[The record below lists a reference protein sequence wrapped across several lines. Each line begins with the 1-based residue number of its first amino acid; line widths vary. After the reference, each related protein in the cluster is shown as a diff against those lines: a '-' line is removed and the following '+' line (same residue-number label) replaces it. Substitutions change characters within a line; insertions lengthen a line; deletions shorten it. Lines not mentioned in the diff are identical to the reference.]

1 MYIFFFKE
9 ENSSNQLSTFSV
21 VSQKKFV
28 KPIFNLFSSFTE
40 NSSNDL
46 SIAFNL
52 FFFKTGKFV
61 KSTSNLFSKSTEN
74 FVKLNFNFF
83 SLQIHGKIA
92 KLKCYVLHSSVEK
105 REIQCYAIFSSNQVM
120 QNQASKKLISRNFYG
135 KIVAVLCAQYSNI
148 YILFSLF

>member
-1 MYIFFFKE
+1 MFHHFQIFLGKNNHQIWFNQISAIYLQYLSWNLLINSLKTRENSSNQFLIFSLVSRKNSSNDLSIAFKLHILFKE
-9 ENSSNQLSTFSV
+9 ENSSNQFSTFSV
-21 VSQKKFV
+21 VSKKKFV

-83 SLQIHGKIA
+83 SL
-92 KLKCYVLHSSVEK
+92 
-105 REIQCYAIFSSNQVM
+105 
-120 QNQASKKLISRNFYG
+120 
-135 KIVAVLCAQYSNI
+135 
-148 YILFSLF
+148 